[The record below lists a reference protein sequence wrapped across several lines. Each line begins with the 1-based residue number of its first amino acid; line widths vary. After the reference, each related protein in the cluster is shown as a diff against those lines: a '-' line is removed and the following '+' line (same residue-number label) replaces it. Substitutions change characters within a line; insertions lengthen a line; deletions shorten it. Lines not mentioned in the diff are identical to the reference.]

1 MISGMMCRNS
11 NAFAAMYVI
20 CLAGSLTAGTAVQPS
35 LANQSTPELKIRVYD
50 FPGLPNGTLREAYL
64 EATRMLKPVPIH
76 LKWVECT
83 LPALSS
89 ECTSPQL
96 ASDMTVR
103 VVAKVLPPATATA
116 LGLAAWSGDDA
127 AAFIFYDRA
136 MALRT
141 STRSISSI
149 LGRVMA
155 HEITHLLLGSQ
166 DHAEVGLMRGQWTAD
181 DLRIASSACLWLTAS
196 SVQSMQKEAVRRVFV
211 ARNVAALAE
220 PRP

>member
-1 MISGMMCRNS
+1 MTSRNRKI
-11 NAFAAMYVI
+11 FAAMSLI
-20 CLAGSLTAGTAVQPS
+20 CLAGTV
-35 LANQSTPELKIRVYD
+35 LANQSTPELTIRVYD

-64 EATRMLKPVPIH
+64 EATRMLQPAQIQ
-76 LKWVECT
+76 LKWVECNS
-83 LPALSS
+83 PVLSA
-89 ECTSPQL
+89 ECRSPQL
-96 ASDMTVR
+96 PGDMTVR
-103 VVAKVLPPATATA
+103 VVAKVLSPASATA

-127 AAFIFYDRA
+127 GAFIFYDRV

-141 STRSISSI
+141 STRSISSM

-181 DLRIASSACLWLTAS
+181 DLRIASSACLWLTPG
-196 SVQSMQKEAVRRVFV
+196 SVQSMQKEALRRVLI
-211 ARNVAALAE
+211 ARNSPAPTE